1 MSHVDKCYNLSLSDR
16 IKDNSVR
23 VTEGRSIKIVLQT
36 LGKHM
41 TYLQTNLREQNEVFK
56 RWLLP

>member
-1 MSHVDKCYNLSLSDR
+1 MSHVDKRYNLSSSDR

-23 VTEGRSIKIVLQT
+23 ATEDRSIKIMLQT

-56 RWLLP
+56 R